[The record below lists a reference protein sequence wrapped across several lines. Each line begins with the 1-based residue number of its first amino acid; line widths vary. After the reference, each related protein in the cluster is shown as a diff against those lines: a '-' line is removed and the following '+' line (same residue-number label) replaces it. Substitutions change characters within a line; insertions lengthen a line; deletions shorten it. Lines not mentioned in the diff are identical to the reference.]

1 MIRLIIAL
9 VPCIYRPPFESHPM
23 NNPDKTFNSTLRK
36 FLRGGQVIL
45 HTVHMFGQLIKILAF
60 LTMFLMVA
68 IVYIGVSSSTTKLQ
82 RHYALKYYW
91 ATAYELIGINDQ
103 HILDVALSEDIPQP
117 MSVSKIISDPV
128 IIANEGEFRKV
139 LVFWLA
145 VGIVVCLT
153 GVGGLVVVFIKRG
166 GLLTQTK
173 HMRGATLSSDVAL
186 RTEITLHNR
195 RMKRRLS
202 LKSKPYELVSIPYPS
217 GSEVQHTVISGT
229 IGSGKT
235 QAISSLV
242 EQIRSRGDR
251 AIVFDITGSYV
262 GPFYRPDRDII
273 LNPLDVRSPCW
284 SVFSEAS
291 SKTDFDF
298 FAQALIPA
306 SRSNDPI
313 WVDSARL
320 LVSTAGQL
328 LSGDGKTTNKD
339 LVDTLTTSSIS
350 ELEKFF
356 LGTPVAAIVS
366 PETPRM
372 TNSIRM
378 TVNTYLDGLRLLP
391 EDGKAF
397 SISDW
402 INSEEK
408 DSILYLSSRADI
420 HQSIRP
426 LLTVWFDTA
435 VRALMSAPKKQDQRI
450 WFIIDEVPALNAM
463 PSIVSGMSRGRQ
475 FGAAFLLGVQ
485 AQSQLREI
493 YGRDGAQSLSS
504 VARTKLVLSASDAE
518 TARLYAD
525 FLGRE
530 ETYKPNENVSFG
542 ADSVR
547 DGVVVTRQERTQHQV
562 MPEEIM
568 NLPSLEGFL
577 KFPEGFPITKVKI
590 PLVVRSDNEPNFIPR
605 ADIKMLVKRKL
616 PVEQEDSP
624 ETAESTTERKANYS
638 KDWESEE
645 DTIREGSFSY

>member
-1 MIRLIIAL
+1 
-9 VPCIYRPPFESHPM
+9 M
-23 NNPDKTFNSTLRK
+23 NNPDKTFSSPLRM

-45 HTVHMFGQLIKILAF
+45 HTIHMFGQLFKILIIST
-60 LTMFLMVA
+60 LFLMSV
-68 IVYIGVSSSTTKLQ
+68 IIYFGVTANTTGTQ
-82 RHYALKYYW
+82 RHYALKFYW
-91 ATAYELIGINDQ
+91 ASAYELIGISND
-103 HILDVALSEDIPQP
+103 HLINVALTNEKNQSMKVDTVLSDP
-117 MSVSKIISDPV
+117 MIISY
-128 IIANEGEFRKV
+128 EREFRKV
-139 LVFWLA
+139 LVFWSL
-145 VGIVVCLT
+145 VGLFLCL
-153 GVGGLVVVFIKRG
+153 LVVSSLVWLFIKRG
-166 GLLTQTK
+166 GLLTQSK
-173 HMRGATLSSDVAL
+173 HKRGATLSSDVAL
-186 RTEITLHNR
+186 RTEISLYNR
-195 RMKRRLS
+195 RMKRRHS
-202 LKSKPYELVSIPYPS
+202 FRSKSYELVSIPYPI

-242 EQIRSRGDR
+242 EQIIANGDR

-284 SVFSEAS
+284 SIFSDAE

-298 FAQALIPA
+298 FAQALIPN

-328 LSGDGKTTNKD
+328 LSGDGKTTNKE
-339 LVDTLTTSSIS
+339 LVEILTTSPLSD
-350 ELEKFF
+350 LEKFF

-366 PETPRM
+366 TETPRM

-378 TVNTYLDGLRLLP
+378 TVNTYLDGLRLLAD
-391 EDGKAF
+391 EGEAF

-402 INSEEK
+402 INSDAE
-408 DSILYLSSRADI
+408 DSIMFLSSRADI
-420 HQSIRP
+420 HESIRP

-435 VRALMSAPKKQDQRI
+435 VRALMSAPKKPDRRI
-450 WFIIDEVPALNAM
+450 WFIIDEVAALNAM
-463 PSIVSGMSRGRQ
+463 PSIVSGMARGRQ
-475 FGAAFLLGVQ
+475 FGAAFLLGLQ

-530 ETYKPNENVSFG
+530 ESYKPNENVSFG
-542 ADSVR
+542 ANSIR
-547 DGVVVTRQERTQHQV
+547 DGVVVTRQEQTQHQV

-577 KFPEGFPITKVKI
+577 KFPEGFPITRVKI
-590 PLVVRSDNEPNFIPR
+590 PLTIRSEQEPNFLPR
-605 ADIKMLVKRKL
+605 EDIKMLVKRKI
-616 PVEQEDSP
+616 PID
-624 ETAESTTERKANYS
+624 
-638 KDWESEE
+638 SEE
-645 DTIREGSFSY
+645 ERETNDYSNHSGTTPAMVQTNDDSSIEGFG

>member
-1 MIRLIIAL
+1 
-9 VPCIYRPPFESHPM
+9 M
-23 NNPDKTFNSTLRK
+23 NTTDKTFNSPLRM

-45 HTVHMFGQLIKILAF
+45 HTVHMFGQLIKILTIVT
-60 LTMFLMVA
+60 LFLMAV
-68 IVYIGVSSSTTKLQ
+68 IVYLGVSSNTNELQ
-82 RHYALKYYW
+82 RNYALKYYW
-91 ATAYELIGINDQ
+91 AGAYDLIGISDE
-103 HILDVALSEDIPQP
+103 HILNVGLPGDSTQP
-117 MSVSKIISDPV
+117 MPVNTILSDPV
-128 IIANEGEFRKV
+128 IKSREREFRKV
-139 LVFWLA
+139 LVFWLV
-145 VGIVVCLT
+145 VGFLVCLS
-153 GVGGLVVVFIKRG
+153 GVGCLIVLFIKRG

-173 HMRGATLSSDVAL
+173 HKRGATLSSDVAL
-186 RTEITLHNR
+186 KTEITLHNR
-195 RMKRRLS
+195 RMKRKFSQR
-202 LKSKPYELVSIPYPS
+202 SKPYKLVSIPYPS

-235 QAISSLV
+235 QAISALV
-242 EQIRSRGDR
+242 EQIRSNGDR

-273 LNPLDVRSPCW
+273 LNPLDARSPRW
-284 SVFSEAS
+284 SIFSDAS

-298 FAQALIPA
+298 FAHALIPN

-328 LSGDGKTTNKD
+328 LTGDGKATKKE
-339 LVDTLTTSSIS
+339 LVDILTTSSLS
-350 ELEKFF
+350 DLEKFF
-356 LGTPVAAIVS
+356 LGTPVSAIVS
-366 PETPRM
+366 TETPRM

-378 TVNTYLDGLRLLP
+378 TVNTYLDGLRMLVD
-391 EDGKAF
+391 EGRAF
-397 SISDW
+397 SITQW
-402 INSEEK
+402 INSDVE

-420 HQSIRP
+420 HESIRP

-435 VRALMSAPKKQDQRI
+435 VRALMSAPKKPDRRI
-450 WFIIDEVPALNAM
+450 WFIIDEVAALNAM

-475 FGAAFLLGVQ
+475 FGAAFLLGLQ

-493 YGRDGAQSLSS
+493 YGRDGAQTLSS

-590 PLVVRSDNEPNFIPR
+590 PLVIRNDREPNFVPR
-605 ADIKMLVKRKL
+605 DGIKMLVKRKL
-616 PVEQEDSP
+616 PVKQ
-624 ETAESTTERKANYS
+624 
-638 KDWESEE
+638 EE
-645 DTIREGSFSY
+645 DTENVNSSSRERETYERDWQDEEEISPES